1 MYVCVREGG
10 SRACERTNAL
20 RGRIWLRPKRHQS
33 IRCRLKITGNP
44 PPGAQ
49 ATSGFVLSLSL
60 PDLLEDVRRSPQSCA
75 WIQGDLLKDFCD
87 LWGLYHSFLEEG
99 FCLCEG
105 QECFWRSAQTL
116 VPRGPLRGE
125 AILLVCRERL

>member
-1 MYVCVREGG
+1 MCVREGG
-10 SRACERTNAL
+10 GHACEHTNAL
-20 RGRIWLRPKRHQS
+20 RGRIWLRPKRRQS
-33 IRCRLKITGNP
+33 IRCRLKITEDP

-49 ATSGFVLSLSL
+49 AASGFVLSLSL
-60 PDLLEDVRRSPQSCA
+60 PDVLVGVRRSPHSCTR
-75 WIQGDLLKDFCD
+75 IQGNLLKDFCD

-105 QECFWRSAQTL
+105 EECLWRSAQTL